1 MNADILSGKVKPSG
15 KHKVINIKSANKGKL
30 RKKLGAKKGSKLTVA
45 ELKKAKN
52 SSSPATRKEAT
63 FAENAK
69 HWNHSK

>member
-45 ELKKAKN
+45 QLEKAKN
-52 SSSPATRKEAT
+52 SSSPAERKET
-63 FAENAK
+63 NFALNAK
-69 HWNHSK
+69 SWSK